1 MHCVHNNL
9 CTHFKYDNRT
19 FLTLK
24 LYLFDSSSSRRLYF
38 IYFCKLIKFICNR
51 IWCCCKSLLVLLLRS
66 SHPEVSCKKRVIIKI
81 RKFHRRTPVW
91 TLWEHLQLYQKRD
104 CAQSGASFCLLQIIC
119 HTERVYE
126 LNVFLLSVN
135 LLSLRNFS

>member
-9 CTHFKYDNRT
+9 CTHLKYDNRT

-66 SHPEVSCKKRVIIKI
+66 SHPEVSCKKRVLIKI
-81 RKFHRRTPVW
+81 RKFHRRTPG
-91 TLWEHLQLYQKRD
+91 EHFENSCNFIKKET
-104 CAQSGASFCLLQIIC
+104 AQSGGSCCLLQIVC

-126 LNVFLLSVN
+126 LNVFLFC
-135 LLSLRNFS
+135 LLIYFL